1 MDRELFATLWNRAEV
16 RLRSYLAAC
25 VMNQHLIDE
34 LAQKVALAAWRKRDE
49 FRHRSGTGVSPA
61 GPGRESQGQEPQ
73 DEESD
78 RDAGFLAWVLGFARF
93 EVLRGR
99 RDQSRDRHVLANDLL
114 ETLESELVTL
124 ASELDRRKQAL
135 DGCREN
141 LDGRSGKLLEL
152 TYGKSLP
159 LAAVAKKVGSS
170 PGAIR
175 TALCR
180 IRDRLRECVERRLA
194 GGDA

>member
-1 MDRELFATLWNRAEV
+1 MERELFATLWSRAEL

-25 VMNQHLIDE
+25 VMNQHQIDE
-34 LAQKVALAAWRKRDE
+34 LTQKVALAAWRKREE
-49 FRHRSGTGVSPA
+49 FRADS
-61 GPGRESQGQEPQ
+61 SQGDQ
-73 DEESD
+73 DGS
-78 RDAGFLAWVLGFARF
+78 FLAWVLGFARF

-99 RDQSRDRHVLANDLL
+99 RDHSRDRHVLANDLL
-114 ETLESELVTL
+114 ETLESELHAL
-124 ASELDRRKQAL
+124 APELDLRKQAL
-135 DGCREN
+135 EWCRTK
-141 LDGRSGKLLEL
+141 LDSRSGEMLEL
-152 TYGKSLP
+152 AYGRSLP

-180 IRDRLRECVERRLA
+180 IRDRLRDCVERRLA